1 MHIKFISKGV
11 LCVLGLITVG
21 AMSTSAIAQSA
32 EYRRGYDQGY
42 RDGIDAQDR
51 PGQQEGAAARIIIEQ
66 ARYGT
71 RDAACDIREKV
82 QQAVGRQRNISIT
95 ANNSLCDDPAP
106 NRVKQL
112 VIRYHCDDGPTL
124 RVQAREGSTA
134 TLSCR

>member
-1 MHIKFISKGV
+1 MHIKFISKGI

-51 PGQQEGAAARIIIEQ
+51 PSQQEGFAARIIIEQ

-82 QQAVGRQRNISIT
+82 QQVVGRQRNISIT

-112 VIRYHCDDGPTL
+112 VIRYHCGDGPTL